1 MKRKTILQWLVG
13 IIGVGVVYALLVF
26 GLILST
32 YREVP
37 PQGIDT
43 MIVLGAKAWGNEPS
57 PILKERLDAAVPYLQ
72 TNPQTVVIVTGG
84 QGPDEIEPEGVV
96 MGRYLESKG
105 IDANRIIVESTST
118 TTVENIQNAAK
129 LHDIST
135 AIVVSNDFHIYRA
148 KRTATQNGVNTVY
161 GLAAPSKTKATFVS
175 YLREVVAL
183 GYHLIFTH

>member
-84 QGPDEIEPEGVV
+84 QGPDEIEPEGIV

-161 GLAAPSKTKATFVS
+161 GLAAPSKTKATLVS

-183 GYHLIFTH
+183 GYHLIFTQ